1 MLILQ
6 NNNSIRLNPCAFVA
20 KNIAIIGGG
29 INGIMTAWELL
40 NQGHSVTLFEK
51 GEVMQQT
58 SSASSKLLHGGLR
71 YLENFEFR
79 LVKEALKER
88 QWWIQQAPQLA
99 QPLKL
104 YIPIYQNNR
113 RPAWMYK
120 VGLWLY
126 DRLAGK
132 QNIGQHQ
139 SLTKQQMHQACPE
152 LKTENLVKGF
162 SYYDGEMDDY
172 QLGLW
177 ALQQAKQISTP
188 SPLMGEG
195 WGEGEKISQQQPGL
209 VVKEHTE
216 VTKLDTKGN
225 LTLADGTTQT
235 FDKIINIAG
244 PWAEQL
250 LKQSNIKPKYNL
262 DLVRGSHILVD
273 TNISGHSVSSS
284 CHSERSEESP
294 IQNQH
299 GYFLE
304 IPNERRIFFVLPYQG
319 KTLIGTT
326 EQRQTLSDNITPSEH
341 EIDYLINA
349 YNHYFKTPI
358 TKQNIVQSFAG
369 LRPLIKSADNPNKAT
384 REYAI
389 QQNQNLIT
397 VFGGK
402 WTTARQLA
410 KKITKT
416 ISANQCSSV
425 ANNDAANQPGLV
437 K

>member
-1 MLILQ
+1 M
-6 NNNSIRLNPCAFVA
+6 
-20 KNIAIIGGG
+20 NIAVIGGG

-40 NQGHSVTLFEK
+40 KQGHCITLFEK
-51 GEVMQQT
+51 GEAMKQT

-88 QWWIQQAPQLA
+88 QWWIQQAPNLA

-104 YIPIYQNNR
+104 YIPIYKNSR

-120 VGLWLY
+120 LGLWLY
-126 DRLAGK
+126 DQLAGR
-132 QNIGQHQ
+132 QNIGKHQ
-139 SLTKQQMHQACPE
+139 SLSQEQIKEACPG
-152 LKTENLVKGF
+152 LKSEKLIKGF
-162 SYYDGEMDDY
+162 CYFDGQMDDY
-172 QLGLW
+172 GLGMW
-177 ALQQAKQISTP
+177 ALEQAKEQGVVIREHCEVS
-188 SPLMGEG
+188 
-195 WGEGEKISQQQPGL
+195 KI
-209 VVKEHTE
+209 
-216 VTKLDTKGN
+216 DTRGN
-225 LTLADGTTQT
+225 LILADNTTHL

-250 LKQSNIKPKYNL
+250 LKESNINPLYNL
-262 DLVRGSHILVD
+262 DLVRGSHIIVEQ
-273 TNISGHSVSSS
+273 SMS
-284 CHSERSEESP
+284 
-294 IQNQH
+294 H

-304 IPNERRIFFVLPYQG
+304 VPNERRIFFVLPYKG

-326 EQRQTLSDNITPSEH
+326 EERQALNDNIKPSEQ

-358 TKQNIVQSFAG
+358 NKQNIVQGFSG

-410 KKITKT
+410 IKISREIK
-416 ISANQCSSV
+416 IF
-425 ANNDAANQPGLV
+425 GRE
-437 K
+437 KI